1 MRPCIFAATLFLA
14 FATVAFAQAQPAS
27 PSAVPAG
34 TISVGPLELG
44 EDLMAIEIADK
55 VEVGHAGKREEMSH
69 AQEATATKADSPT
82 PSGQGERRD
91 GRQTAAVECKEV

>member
-44 EDLMAIEIADK
+44 ED
-55 VEVGHAGKREEMSH
+55 
-69 AQEATATKADSPT
+69 
-82 PSGQGERRD
+82 
-91 GRQTAAVECKEV
+91 

>member
-55 VEVGHAGKREEMSH
+55 VEVLSLIHI
-69 AQEATATKADSPT
+69 
-82 PSGQGERRD
+82 
-91 GRQTAAVECKEV
+91 